1 MFLHLE
7 TGLFFLRSNTFS
19 GGKGYL
25 QFLHKVQRSNSYL
38 CGLCNLYLRTSIR
51 NDTFYSDDTPAGE
64 KCKVCT

>member
-1 MFLHLE
+1 MLFIIQSSLMFLHLE

-38 CGLCNLYLRTSIR
+38 CGLCM
-51 NDTFYSDDTPAGE
+51 A
-64 KCKVCT
+64 VCIT